1 MESSMR
7 LLEQA
12 RSGVASSVNVSKS
25 LPLDRERSESS
36 NTQVEKKRAEQ
47 ALQDFQ
53 KAFNFL

>member
-1 MESSMR
+1 MR

-12 RSGVASSVNVSKS
+12 RSGVASSINVSKS

-53 KAFNFL
+53 KAFDFL

>member
-12 RSGVASSVNVSKS
+12 RFGVTSSVNVSKS

-53 KAFNFL
+53 KSFNFL

>member
-12 RSGVASSVNVSKS
+12 RFGVTSSVNVSKS

-53 KAFNFL
+53 TSFNFL

>member
-1 MESSMR
+1 MR
-7 LLEQA
+7 LLIQA
-12 RSGVASSVNVSKS
+12 RSRVASSLNVSKS

-36 NTQVEKKRAEQ
+36 NTQVEKKGAEQ